1 MGCDIHAYLEKKSKT
16 GSYEYVADVFDDR
29 DYNLF
34 SFLAGVRNYNEIYP
48 IVASNRG
55 IPVDVSDY
63 TNSCY
68 LSWGSNA
75 HSASWIGI
83 DELLKFD
90 YTRDIHHNLTPTEVA
105 KTLNS
110 MVGVKKIYNP
120 ITYKDFLEY
129 TIFEDIMKM
138 SVKGDRVVFWFDN

>member
-16 GSYEYVADVFDDR
+16 GSYEYVTDVFNER

-34 SFLAGVRNYNEIYP
+34 AFLAGVRNYSDIYP

-55 IPVDVSDY
+55 IPVDVSEY
-63 TNSCY
+63 TKNCY
-68 LSWGSNA
+68 DDWGSDA

-90 YTRDIHHNLTPTEVA
+90 YTRDIHHNLTPASVA
-105 KTLNS
+105 SILTNMGDTKR
-110 MVGVKKIYNP
+110 MYNP
-120 ITYKDFLEY
+120 ITYKDFLPY